1 MYNKA
6 FVSYSHTDVEHLARM
21 QIHLAPYI
29 REKKVDVW
37 DDTRIKPGSRWKE
50 EIKQAI
56 ALARVAI
63 LLVSADFL
71 ASEFI
76 AQNEL
81 PPLLDAAE
89 QQGMLVLSVILS
101 PCAFEWSKLARYQS
115 LNAPSSPLIKMP
127 RWEQEAIWAKLAKY
141 VTDALQ
147 PASADETLL
156 PKEELDEPPKL
167 LVPKKVDTNRE
178 TTKNC
183 ERCDGTGSI
192 TGVSMSNLHEP
203 LVCPTCD
210 GSGKLPIGYHTKL
223 RWHGLSSRVW
233 VVCQSCG
240 NENDYSGYP
249 RPTHCSGCGASF
261 S

>member
-29 REKKVDVW
+29 REKKVDVR

-101 PCAFEWSKLARYQS
+101 PCAFEWSKLRALSVSQCSFFPTYQDATLGTRSHLGQAGKVCHRCFATS
-115 LNAPSSPLIKMP
+115 L
-127 RWEQEAIWAKLAKY
+127 
-141 VTDALQ
+141 
-147 PASADETLL
+147 
-156 PKEELDEPPKL
+156 
-167 LVPKKVDTNRE
+167 
-178 TTKNC
+178 C
-183 ERCDGTGSI
+183 
-192 TGVSMSNLHEP
+192 
-203 LVCPTCD
+203 
-210 GSGKLPIGYHTKL
+210 
-223 RWHGLSSRVW
+223 
-233 VVCQSCG
+233 
-240 NENDYSGYP
+240 
-249 RPTHCSGCGASF
+249 
-261 S
+261 